1 MFPPRMQ
8 ATTQKPRVLLDWFS
22 ITYRSVVAGVLL
34 LVAALATAGW
44 YWFVYAPSK
53 PREEAQ
59 EAIARADDRLR
70 EASKYPAAEQL
81 DEIRGTARAAL
92 TEGRDAFQ
100 RRQYDD
106 ARIAAIRSENFS
118 QKAIDLA
125 RGQGSDSKEVRV
137 SHMEGDVRVKRAGE
151 FNWETA
157 DRKMLL
163 HVGDQLKTAG
173 SGSVQL
179 IYFDGTETTIN
190 PGSLLEIREIRE
202 DPATKIRRVTEKL
215 NWGEVLASTQ
225 KRNVDGSFHEVAT
238 EKVSAR
244 SDEAG
249 EFRVSSDKESKASSV
264 DVFNGRL
271 QIASGGQT
279 ERLESGERIRADAG
293 GRLQAKESLPGVP
306 RLVAPADQKI
316 FVHEDPSKAATTL
329 GWERVPGAA
338 HYHLAISDRLLFT
351 SPLYDADREETSVQI
366 DGIRPGEYYWRV
378 AAVSSAGIRGPF
390 SEPWRFRVTSHSL
403 HDKEDTTPPILEITE
418 NVQSGPMLI
427 LNGRTEPGA
436 LLWVDN
442 EKVDVTDDG
451 TFYAVIRLRKEG
463 VNDVSLLAQDAS
475 GNVRKLTHRAYVD
488 SY

>member
-1 MFPPRMQ
+1 MT
-8 ATTQKPRVLLDWFS
+8 ASSQKPRVLLDWFTVS
-22 ITYRSVVAGVLL
+22 YRSVAAVVVLVLAL
-34 LVAALATAGW
+34 LAAAGW
-44 YWFVYAPSK
+44 YVFVYAPSK
-53 PREEAQ
+53 PRQEAQ
-59 EAIARADDRLR
+59 EAISRAEDRLL
-70 EASKYPAAEQL
+70 EAARYPSAEQL
-81 DEIRGTARAAL
+81 DEIRGSARAAL

-106 ARIAAIRSENFS
+106 AKIAAIRSENFS
-118 QKAIDLA
+118 QKAIDLG
-125 RGQGSDSKEVRV
+125 RGEGSAMREVRI

-151 FNWETA
+151 FDWETA

-179 IYFDGTETTIN
+179 VYFDGTVTTIN

-202 DPATKIRRVTEKL
+202 DPTTKVRRVSEKL

-238 EKVSAR
+238 EKVTAR
-244 SDEAG
+244 SDDVG
-249 EFRVSSDKESKASSV
+249 EFRVSSDKESKASAV

-271 QIASGGQT
+271 QIASGGRV
-279 ERLESGERIRADAG
+279 ERLTRESIRADAG
-293 GRLQAKESLPGVP
+293 AGFRPKKSCRGCPASS
-306 RLVAPADQKI
+306 APADQKDLRPRGP
-316 FVHEDPSKAATTL
+316 HESFDHARL
-329 GWERVPGAA
+329 GADAGAA
-338 HYHLAISDRLLFT
+338 RYHLMISDRLLFT
-351 SPLYDADREETSVQI
+351 SPRVYDADRPETSVQL
-366 DGIRPGEYYWRV
+366 DGIQPGEYYWKV
-378 AAVSSAGIRGPF
+378 AAVSSAGIRGSY

-403 HDKEDTTPPILEITE
+403 HDKEDTTPPALEITE

-475 GNVRKLTHRAYVD
+475 GNVKKLTHRAYVD
-488 SY
+488 PY

>member
-1 MFPPRMQ
+1 MPVPS
-8 ATTQKPRVLLDWFS
+8 QKPRVLLDWFTVS
-22 ITYRSVVAGVLL
+22 YRSVAAGVVLL
-34 LVAALATAGW
+34 LALLSGAGW
-44 YWFVYAPSK
+44 YFFVYAPSK
-53 PREEAQ
+53 PRQEAQ
-59 EAIARADDRLR
+59 EAISRAEERLLD
-70 EASKYPAAEQL
+70 ASKYPSAEHL
-81 DEIRGTARAAL
+81 DEFRGSARAAL
-92 TEGRDAFQ
+92 TEGRDAFE

-106 ARIAAIRSENFS
+106 ARIAAIRSESFS

-125 RGQGSDSKEVRV
+125 RGQGTASKEVRI
-137 SHMEGDVRVKRAGE
+137 SHMEGEVRVKRAGE
-151 FNWETA
+151 FDWESA

-163 HVGDQLKTAG
+163 HVGDQLKTAA

-179 IYFDGTETTIN
+179 LYFDGTITTLN

-202 DPATKIRRVTEKL
+202 DPATKVRKVSEKL

-244 SDEAG
+244 SEDAG
-249 EFRVSSDKESKASSV
+249 EFRVSSDKESKASAV

-271 QIASGGQT
+271 QIASGGRV

-293 GRLQAKESLPGVP
+293 GQLQAKEVLPGVP
-306 RLVAPADQKI
+306 RLVVPADQKI
-316 FVHEDPSKAATTL
+316 FVHEDPAKASTTL
-329 GWERVPGAA
+329 GWEVTPGAVR
-338 HYHLAISDRLLFT
+338 YHLLISDHLLFT
-351 SPLYDADREETSVQI
+351 SALYEADRAETSVQI
-366 DGIRPGEYYWRV
+366 DGIQPGEYYWKV
-378 AAVSSAGIRGPF
+378 ASVSSAGIRG
-390 SEPWRFRVTSHSL
+390 SYSAPWRFRVTSHSI

-463 VNDVSLLAQDAS
+463 VNDVLLQAQDAS

-488 SY
+488 PY

>member
-1 MFPPRMQ
+1 MT
-8 ATTQKPRVLLDWFS
+8 ASSQKPRVLLDWFTVS
-22 ITYRSVVAGVLL
+22 YRSVAAVVVLVLAL
-34 LVAALATAGW
+34 LAAAGW
-44 YWFVYAPSK
+44 YVFVYAPSK
-53 PREEAQ
+53 PRQEAQ
-59 EAIARADDRLR
+59 EAISRAEDRLL
-70 EASKYPAAEQL
+70 EAARYPAAEQL
-81 DEIRGTARAAL
+81 DEIRGSARAAL
-92 TEGRDAFQ
+92 NEGRDAFQ

-106 ARIAAIRSENFS
+106 AKIAAIRSENFS
-118 QKAIDLA
+118 QKAIDLG
-125 RGQGSDSKEVRV
+125 RGEGSAMREVRI

-179 IYFDGTETTIN
+179 VYFDGTVTTIN

-202 DPATKIRRVTEKL
+202 DPNTKVRRVSEKL

-225 KRNVDGSFHEVAT
+225 KKNVDGSFHEVAT

-244 SDEAG
+244 SDDVG
-249 EFRVSSDKESKASSV
+249 EFRVSSDKESKASAV

-271 QIASGGQT
+271 QIASGGRV
-279 ERLESGERIRADAG
+279 ERLDSGERIRADAG
-293 GRLQAKESLPGVP
+293 GRLQAKEVLPGVP
-306 RLVAPADQKI
+306 RLVTPADQKI
-316 FVHEDPSKAATTL
+316 FVHEDPAKALTTL
-329 GWERVPGAA
+329 AWEPTPGAA
-338 HYHLAISDRLLFT
+338 RYHLMISDRLLFT
-351 SPLYDADREETSVQI
+351 SALYDADRPETSVQL
-366 DGIRPGEYYWRV
+366 DGIQPGEYYWKV
-378 AAVSSAGIRGPF
+378 AAVSSAGIRGSY

-403 HDKEDTTPPILEITE
+403 HDKEDTTPPVLEITE

-475 GNVRKLTHRAYVD
+475 GNVKKLTHRAYVD
-488 SY
+488 PY

>member
-1 MFPPRMQ
+1 MPP
-8 ATTQKPRVLLDWFS
+8 TSQKPSVLLDWFTVS
-22 ITYRSVVAGVLL
+22 YRSVVVGAVLL
-34 LVAALATAGW
+34 LALVIGAGW
-44 YWFVYAPSK
+44 YGFIYAPSK
-53 PREEAQ
+53 PRQEAQ
-59 EAIARADDRLR
+59 EAISRAEERLLEAAR
-70 EASKYPAAEQL
+70 YPAAERV
-81 DEIRGTARAAL
+81 DEIKDSARAAL
-92 TEGRDAFQ
+92 AEGRDAFE
-100 RRQYDD
+100 RRQFDD

-125 RGQGSDSKEVRV
+125 RGERTSSKEVRI

-179 IYFDGTETTIN
+179 IYFDGTITTIN

-202 DPATKIRRVTEKL
+202 DPATKVRRVSEKL

-244 SDEAG
+244 AEGVG
-249 EFRVSSDKESKASSV
+249 EFRISSDKESKASAV

-271 QIASGGQT
+271 QIASGGRV
-279 ERLESGERIRADAG
+279 ERLESGERIRADARG
-293 GRLQAKESLPGVP
+293 TLQAKEVLPGVP
-306 RLVAPADQKI
+306 RLIVPADQKI
-316 FVHEDPSKAATTL
+316 FVHEDPAKAVTTL
-329 GWERVPGAA
+329 SWEPTAGATR
-338 HYHLAISDRLLFT
+338 YHLMISDRLLFT
-351 SPLYDADREETSVQI
+351 SALYDADRAETSVQI
-366 DGIRPGEYYWRV
+366 DGIQPGEYYWKV
-378 AAVSSAGIRGPF
+378 ASVSPAGIRGPF
-390 SEPWRFRVTSHSL
+390 SEPWRFRVTAHSL
-403 HDKEDTTPPILEITE
+403 HDKEDTTPPALELTE

-463 VNDVSLLAQDAS
+463 INEVSLLAQDAS
-475 GNVRKLTHRAYVD
+475 GNAKKLTHRAYVD
-488 SY
+488 PY